1 MSMLRVEQLGKAFR
15 SYDSEWQRIRSW
27 FSSRARPAHEHWVL
41 RDISFDL
48 PAGQAVGIVGRN
60 GAGKSTLLKLI
71 TGTLAPSEGAIQVN
85 GRIGSILEL
94 GIGFNPMLTGRQNAL
109 HSLSLM
115 GFDAAEVATAIGR
128 VEEFAEVGE
137 YFDQPVRVYSSG
149 MQMRVAFAV
158 VTAFRPDILIVD
170 EALSVGDAYFQHKSF
185 NRIREFREQG
195 TSLLIVSHD
204 RAAIMALCDRAIVLH
219 EGAVVKDAEPAEAI
233 DYYNAIIGNQ
243 GAETVRVAHDAEG
256 RVQVLSGSGEATVE
270 CIELRNTKGEAVEI
284 IDVGDRLTLHIEVRC
299 LAPVERLVLGF
310 LLRDRLG
317 QSVYGTNTH
326 HLQRVLH
333 AVAAGEH
340 IIFDFDF
347 LARLGPG
354 SYSVPTALTS
364 SQDHHE
370 RNFEWRELALVF
382 EVVNRS
388 KAQFAGSNW
397 LDPGLSVVRHE
408 GCDKN
413 SRSSWGREPA
423 DA

>member
-1 MSMLRVEQLGKAFR
+1 
-15 SYDSEWQRIRSW
+15 
-27 FSSRARPAHEHWVL
+27 
-41 RDISFDL
+41 
-48 PAGQAVGIVGRN
+48 VGIVGRN

-204 RAAIMALCDRAIVLH
+204 RAAIMALCDRAIVLL

-354 SYSVPTALTS
+354 SYSVTTALTS